1 MVRRVRRIDW
11 DDQEKSEDKTDV
23 FNTFTFA
30 IPHKRSVSARVD
42 LIEDGNE
49 KVGRKLKVVGKLVD
63 DLPRAVDELQKDG
76 RSLAV
81 IPWKQKA
88 ASIRELRVDRW
99 LLSVT
104 FFERT
109 KEGNEWEERKRPC
122 GQSRAI
128 LSRSK

>member
-1 MVRRVRRIDW
+1 MRRVRRIDW

-109 KEGNEWEERKRPC
+109 KERNEWEERKRPC